1 MFRASASEAS
11 FTIEPRPKFA
21 KTACLGNSANRA
33 ASNIPRVANVSGAQR
48 TSGAQR
54 RPPSL
59 VASPAR
65 KDDGDGGNVLSDVDA
80 RVLRSILEDEKLD
93 VSTEGGVKRL
103 LEKGTRVPPPSER
116 KPLIENEEG
125 EYASTVLKVRMA
137 TPGGTGRLESHVFF
151 GGGRV
156 SADAAVSAVS
166 TAVAIARSVL
176 ITHPTPSFI
185 ITYFWFT
192 QSRARRPSPIPS
204 YGTP

>member
-1 MFRASASEAS
+1 MRCRGAPPPRPSPGRCGRSDAVLLPLLLLLLLLRASPAAA
-11 FTIEPRPKFA
+11 FA
-21 KTACLGNSANRA
+21 PGRSA
-33 ASNIPRVANVSGAQR
+33 
-48 TSGAQR
+48 AQR